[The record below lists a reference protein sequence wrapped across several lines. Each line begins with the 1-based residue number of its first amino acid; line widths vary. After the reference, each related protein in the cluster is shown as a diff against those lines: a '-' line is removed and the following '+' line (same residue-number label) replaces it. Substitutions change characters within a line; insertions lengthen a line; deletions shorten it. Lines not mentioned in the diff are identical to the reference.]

1 MVKNTLVIFYSSTEI
16 LNNMMSPSDAGLHTF
31 IATMTTLFSIKVPD
45 NSQSVFCCGVKL
57 NKQHYHL
64 ISQMQ
69 AWCLANIGPGDYFQ
83 RKHVS
88 VDDSQQRWC
97 MVDDPQQRWCMTTAF
112 GNSLFYFKSAN
123 DASMFALKWL

>member
-1 MVKNTLVIFYSSTEI
+1 MGLCKIRWN
-16 LNNMMSPSDAGLHTF
+16 AGLHTF

-45 NSQSVFCCGVKL
+45 NSQSVFCYGVKL
-57 NKQHYHL
+57 NKQRYHL

-83 RKHVS
+83 RKYVS

-97 MVDDPQQRWCMTTAF
+97 MVDDSQQRWCMTTAF